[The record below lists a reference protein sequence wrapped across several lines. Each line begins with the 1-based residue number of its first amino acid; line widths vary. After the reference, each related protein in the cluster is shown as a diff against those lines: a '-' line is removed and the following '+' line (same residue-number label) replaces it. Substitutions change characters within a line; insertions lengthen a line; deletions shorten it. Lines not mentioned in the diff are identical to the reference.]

1 MSKEYIDLHI
11 HTKASDGIFT
21 PAQVVDEVLRLGLKA
36 FSITDHDTIY
46 GFTEAEKLIKGN
58 NVEAIPG
65 VELSCHHKG
74 SDVHILGYYIDFTN
88 PEFKKKINKFRQE
101 RYERGEEMVS
111 KLNEM
116 GINLSMETVKDI
128 AGKSA
133 VGRPHVAD
141 ALLKEEFVQ
150 TYDEAFARYIG
161 YHAPAYVPKQTFTPE
176 QGIDLIHLTRGVAI
190 LAHPGTLKHDEFLP
204 DLVTMG
210 LDGIEAYH
218 SQHNRND
225 ITRYRNLA
233 DKLGV
238 IYTGGSDCHGP
249 RKGKVLIGTQ
259 RVPYKVL
266 EDLKRIKE
274 SK

>member
-1 MSKEYIDLHI
+1 MSKGYIDLHI

-21 PAQVVDEVLRLGLKA
+21 PAQVVEVVLKSGLKA
-36 FSITDHDTIY
+36 FSITDHDTIN
-46 GFTEAEKLIKGN
+46 GFAEAEKLIEGN
-58 NVEAIPG
+58 NVEIVPG
-65 VELSCHHKG
+65 VELSCHYKD
-74 SDVHILGYYIDFTN
+74 SDVHILGYYIDFKN
-88 PEFKKKINKFRQE
+88 PEFEKKIFKFRQE

-116 GINLSMETVKDI
+116 GINLSMQTVIDI

-190 LAHPGTLKHDEFLP
+190 LAHPGTLKHDEFIP
-204 DLVTMG
+204 DLIVMG

-218 SQHNRND
+218 SQHGRND
-225 ITRYRNLA
+225 VTRYKNFA
-233 DKLGV
+233 DKYGV

-249 RKGKVLIGTQ
+249 RKGKVLIGNQ

-266 EDLKRIKE
+266 EDLKKVKE

>member
-1 MSKEYIDLHI
+1 MKKEYIDLHI
-11 HTKASDGIFT
+11 HTKASDGIFS
-21 PAQVVDEVLRLGLKA
+21 PAQVVEVVLKLELKA
-36 FSITDHDTIY
+36 FSITDHDTIN
-46 GFTEAEKLIKGN
+46 GFAEAEKLIRGN
-58 NVEAIPG
+58 NVEIIPG
-65 VELSCHHKG
+65 VELSCHYRG
-74 SDVHILGYYIDFTN
+74 SDVHILGYYIDYAN
-88 PEFKKKINKFRQE
+88 PEFEKKIFKFRQE

-111 KLNEM
+111 RLNEL

-176 QGIDLIHLTRGVAI
+176 QGIDLIHLTRGVAV
-190 LAHPGTLKHDEFLP
+190 LAHPGTLKHDEFVP
-204 DLVTMG
+204 DFIAMG

-218 SQHNRND
+218 SQHSRND
-225 ITRYRNLA
+225 VTRYKNMA
-233 DKLGV
+233 DKFGV

-249 RKGKVLIGTQ
+249 RKGNVLIGNQ
-259 RVPYKVL
+259 RIPYKIL
-266 EDLKRIKE
+266 ENLKKVKE